1 MNPSSGSAAG
11 AVALPFDLERDLEEE
26 RPFPVDGNSR
36 EPVFTPGIDIIGG
49 AAPELTLKVF
59 TLEFFG
65 GGGIAVPPGGGGGT
79 YSFCFCGL
87 LSLTPDELASL
98 FLLPKSPKNFFFSFS
113 FSGAS
118 VVVGSFTSS
127 TCSYLAGADPYCT
140 LGISKGG
147 GQGPE
152 DTLNDLTFALD
163 GGGGISAPPGGGGG
177 TYPPLLLVLLFVSA
191 FAFFSGFGFSALG
204 DFGSFVYFSLGFD
217 DSDQN
222 TFTFLIA
229 SSPSILYSVGGRP
242 FIVLASLSF
251 LVVI

>member
-1 MNPSSGSAAG
+1 M
-11 AVALPFDLERDLEEE
+11 
-26 RPFPVDGNSR
+26 
-36 EPVFTPGIDIIGG
+36 
-49 AAPELTLKVF
+49 
-59 TLEFFG
+59 
-65 GGGIAVPPGGGGGT
+65 PPGGGGGT
-79 YSFCFCGL
+79 YWACFLGL

-113 FSGAS
+113 FSWTSGYD
-118 VVVGSFTSS
+118 VGSFTSS
-127 TCSYLAGADPYCT
+127 TCSFLAGADPYCT

-147 GQGPE
+147 GQGPD

-177 TYPPLLLVLLFVSA
+177 TYPPLLLDLLFGSA
-191 FAFFSGFGFSALG
+191 FGFFSGFGFSALG
-204 DFGSFVYFSLGFD
+204 DFGSLVYFSLGFD
-217 DSDQN
+217 DSDQHML
-222 TFTFLIA
+222 TFLIA